1 MAKKTITRGLK
12 WLVGL
17 AVVGGAAYYGFN
29 RYENAKL
36 KPPEYRT
43 ATIARGEITQMVTA
57 NGGVSPVTNIT
68 VGSQV
73 SGIITEL
80 NVDFNTKVTNGQ
92 VIAQIDPS
100 TYQRM
105 VTQANAQLANAKAAL
120 ELTQL
125 NYRRAKELFAEKL
138 ISGSDYDKALVD
150 MHQAEASVQMNEANL
165 EKTKVDLGYTTITA
179 PIDGIII
186 SRAVEVGQTVAS
198 SFNTPTLFQIANDL
212 KRMRI
217 EAMVSEA
224 DVGGVKEG
232 QTVNFTVDAY
242 SGQQFDGVV
251 SQVRFNPIT
260 NQNVINYSVM
270 VSVNNDDLKLRP
282 GMTANASIVT
292 AKKTGVLRVP
302 NGALRFR
309 PPDNAIVLSNA
320 VPKVVASKDTN
331 PVVVVA
337 GGDPPQRGGRGG
349 MDPEERRR
357 RFEAMSPEERE
368 KAMARMRE
376 RFGGNLPPGMAGM
389 MGGAAR
395 PDAPTTQTVYLIDKQ
410 EGSPDVRLKPVTV
423 KTGIT
428 DGAFTEVLDGLKDG
442 DVVASGVALPAS
454 ATAALKPGS
463 SPFGGPFGGPPRR

>member
-1 MAKKTITRGLK
+1 
-12 WLVGL
+12 
-17 AVVGGAAYYGFN
+17 
-29 RYENAKL
+29 
-36 KPPEYRT
+36 
-43 ATIARGEITQMVTA
+43 
-57 NGGVSPVTNIT
+57 
-68 VGSQV
+68 
-73 SGIITEL
+73 
-80 NVDFNTKVTNGQ
+80 
-92 VIAQIDPS
+92 
-100 TYQRM
+100 
-105 VTQANAQLANAKAAL
+105 
-120 ELTQL
+120 
-125 NYRRAKELFAEKL
+125 
-138 ISGSDYDKALVD
+138 
-150 MHQAEASVQMNEANL
+150 
-165 EKTKVDLGYTTITA
+165 
-179 PIDGIII
+179 
-186 SRAVEVGQTVAS
+186 
-198 SFNTPTLFQIANDL
+198 
-212 KRMRI
+212 
-217 EAMVSEA
+217 
-224 DVGGVKEG
+224 
-232 QTVNFTVDAY
+232 
-242 SGQQFDGVV
+242 
-251 SQVRFNPIT
+251 
-260 NQNVINYSVM
+260 M